1 MGARDSLRCLLCF
14 CHSLTFE
21 WHVCVLLVVAHISVE
36 EFSEIGSTDLSS
48 WPAFVEFLSNNSPIG
63 SPPTPKKALGRW
75 GSVTNR
81 KMAEVGGGVYDHS
94 L

>member
-1 MGARDSLRCLLCF
+1 MFVSLF
-14 CHSLTFE
+14 
-21 WHVCVLLVVAHISVE
+21 VVAHISVE

>member
-1 MGARDSLRCLLCF
+1 M
-14 CHSLTFE
+14 
-21 WHVCVLLVVAHISVE
+21 SVE

-63 SPPTPKKALGRW
+63 SRPTPKKALGRW
-75 GSVTNR
+75 GSVANR

-94 L
+94 S